1 VSDAPA
7 VLDVTVLAALREAEN
22 KIYVL
27 RGLKVML
34 AQDLAEL
41 YGVETR
47 VLLQAMRRN
56 LDRFPADFAFS
67 LENQDLA
74 SLRSQ
79 IVISNKTD
87 RPGSGGARYRSV
99 AFTEQG
105 VAMLSSVLRSE
116 RAVAVNIEIMRT
128 FVKLR
133 SMLSEHADLKRRLT
147 ALEQKYDQNF
157 RDVFTAIHQLMD
169 EPKPG
174 AYSGRGIG
182 FTKDN

>member
-1 VSDAPA
+1 VPDAPA
-7 VLDVTVLAALREAEN
+7 ALDATVIAALRDAEE

-34 AQDLAEL
+34 AQDLAQL

-47 VLLQAMRRN
+47 VLLQAVRRN
-56 LDRFPADFAFS
+56 IGRFPADFAFS
-67 LENQDLA
+67 LAHQDLA

-79 IVISNKTD
+79 VVISGDEK
-87 RPGSGGARYRSV
+87 RGPGGNRYATM

-116 RAVAVNIEIMRT
+116 RAIAANIEIMRA

-133 SMLSEHADLKRRLT
+133 GMVSEHAELKQRLQ
-147 ALEQKYDQNF
+147 ALEKKYDQNF
-157 RDVFTAIHQLMD
+157 RDVFSAIQQLMD
-169 EPKPG
+169 EPLPG
-174 AYSGRGIG
+174 AYGGRRIG
-182 FTKDN
+182 FTKEK